1 MEWKIR
7 LIRHVANHLAATLCV
22 ITFRI
27 TVATLDLANRVVK
40 KEAEKKVLD
49 IVSFFLTYFKDK
61 RCEKPFDG
69 CEHVCPRNCHDPQYP
84 YHPTRPIFKQG
95 EIFRTKVDQK
105 AEKAALLSFGPR
117 IRLPMSQGEKKE
129 TIFFFSPQLL
139 FEVVCEPCP
148 IIVSRMCVGSHKSFD
163 KVCSSDPIF
172 HCDGLCVGPLLC
184 GNHFCEKGCHAN
196 KGPETCRQCERNC
209 GHVLDCGHACPLKC
223 HPKSTPH
230 PICMVPIEFTCYCTL
245 TTFELPCC
253 DSKNANLVE
262 EKKHCK

>member
-1 MEWKIR
+1 MVVNMCVRETATILSILIIR
-7 LIRHVANHLAATLCV
+7 LVRFSSRVRFSEPKLTKRLKRLHCCHLVREFVFQCLK
-22 ITFRI
+22 
-27 TVATLDLANRVVK
+27 VK
-40 KEAEKKVLD
+40 KR
-49 IVSFFLTYFKDK
+49 K
-61 RCEKPFDG
+61 RF
-69 CEHVCPRNCHDPQYP
+69 
-84 YHPTRPIFKQG
+84 
-95 EIFRTKVDQK
+95 
-105 AEKAALLSFGPR
+105 
-117 IRLPMSQGEKKE
+117 
-129 TIFFFSPQLL
+129 FFFSPQLL